1 MALQE
6 FPLFGAFNR
15 YFFIFY
21 NVEVIVIDI
30 VIKRMAFVGLCTRL
44 EFPITLLFTVTC
56 KMCVLRLHLNLKDC
70 EVLRVSGAS
79 ATASSQRATIP
90 KHNQRCHHGN
100 GPAESHT

>member
-70 EVLRVSGAS
+70 EALRVSGAS
-79 ATASSQRATIP
+79 HCKFTKSYYP
-90 KHNQRCHHGN
+90 
-100 GPAESHT
+100 